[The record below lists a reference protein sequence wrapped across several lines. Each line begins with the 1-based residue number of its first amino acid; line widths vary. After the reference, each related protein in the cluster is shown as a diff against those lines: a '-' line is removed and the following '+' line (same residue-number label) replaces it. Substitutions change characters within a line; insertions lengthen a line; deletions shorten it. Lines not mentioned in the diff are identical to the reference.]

1 LEVFLKRFFEYLSCL
16 AAMLLLSSCGFTQAR
31 PVTQFVTVEHQKISL
46 TLSMTIDS
54 TAGSGQHW
62 MGEFEI
68 RNNGLTAVSLLP
80 WGTPW
85 EGVFSRNLFDI
96 KSAGRKIEYIGPMIK
111 RSAPS
116 SRDYIG
122 IKPGA
127 SQLVKLNISSGYK
140 IEDSGEY
147 SLTYQPGSLSLINQG
162 QKFVVAA
169 PSMATIAIQVGQ
181 K

>member
-1 LEVFLKRFFEYLSCL
+1 
-16 AAMLLLSSCGFTQAR
+16 
-31 PVTQFVTVEHQKISL
+31 
-46 TLSMTIDS
+46 
-54 TAGSGQHW
+54 

-68 RNNGLTAVSLLP
+68 RNNGLTAVSFLP

-85 EGVFSRNLFDI
+85 EGGFSRNLFDI

-127 SQLVKLNISSGYK
+127 SQVVKLNISSGYSIK
-140 IEDSGEY
+140 DSGEY
-147 SLTYQPGSLSLINQG
+147 SLTYQPGSLFLINQE
-162 QKFVVAA
+162 QTFVVAA